1 MIDPFSFQHHAVL
14 ILDEHRKE
22 LSDDLWSLLSS
33 ISHHHTHFNATV
45 LDIDTARTIQSW
57 NTAPHDRERKALISF
72 HSITIPAQNALLKV
86 LEEPSP
92 GTSFILVTSSTHSL
106 LPTLLSRV
114 HVVTQVNEEGT
125 VVNDNV
131 ALFFSTEKTA
141 RIKLPYIQDLLQAVD
156 EKDRKDRESV
166 RAYLIS
172 LAEYTHP
179 LITAHHRE
187 EILMSAHYATDPS
200 SSLKALLEYLSLLL
214 PCTKK

>member
-1 MIDPFSFQHHAVL
+1 MIDPSSFQHHAVL

-33 ISHHHTHFNATV
+33 LSHHHTHFNATV

-57 NTAPHDRERKALISF
+57 NTSPHNSERKALISF
-72 HSITIPAQNALLKV
+72 HSITVPAQNALLKV

-92 GTSFILVTSSTHSL
+92 DTSFILVTSSTHSL

-114 HVVTQVNEEGT
+114 QVVKHEGT
-125 VVNDNV
+125 KNTEEDNV
-131 ALFFSTEKTA
+131 SLFFSTEKTL
-141 RIKLPYIQDLLQAVD
+141 RMKLPFIQELLQAVD
-156 EKDRKDRESV
+156 EKDRKDREVV
-166 RAYLIS
+166 RAYIVS
-172 LAEYTHP
+172 LTQHTHP
-179 LITAHHRE
+179 LLTAHHKE
-187 EILMSAHYATDPS
+187 EILMSANYATDPS